1 MQNLTTGKQ
10 NYDETLFL
18 FILLRV
24 AVLGE
29 KKVFCEFH
37 NCDKWFVNYIYY
49 KIVWTW
55 IMIIFEYC
63 PFLKKDNKGNTKP
76 RNTYDKINN

>member
-37 NCDKWFVNYIYY
+37 NCDK
-49 KIVWTW
+49 
-55 IMIIFEYC
+55 
-63 PFLKKDNKGNTKP
+63 
-76 RNTYDKINN
+76 